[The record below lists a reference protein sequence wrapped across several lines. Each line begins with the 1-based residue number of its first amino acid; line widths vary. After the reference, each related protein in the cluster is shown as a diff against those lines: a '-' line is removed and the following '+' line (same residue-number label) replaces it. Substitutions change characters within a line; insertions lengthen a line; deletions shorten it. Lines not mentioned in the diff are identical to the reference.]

1 MCEDAMQS
9 LSRLKK
15 EFGLT
20 IQEIDIT
27 LDHELHKKYFD
38 KIPVLV
44 IDNHT
49 TVAAPIHIEKV
60 RSALM
65 KAN

>member
-1 MCEDAMQS
+1 MCEDAMQ
-9 LSRLKK
+9 LLLHLKQ

-27 LDHELHKKYFD
+27 LDHELHKQYFD

-49 TVAAPIHIEKV
+49 TVAAPIRVEIV
-60 RSALM
+60 RAALQ
-65 KAN
+65 NS